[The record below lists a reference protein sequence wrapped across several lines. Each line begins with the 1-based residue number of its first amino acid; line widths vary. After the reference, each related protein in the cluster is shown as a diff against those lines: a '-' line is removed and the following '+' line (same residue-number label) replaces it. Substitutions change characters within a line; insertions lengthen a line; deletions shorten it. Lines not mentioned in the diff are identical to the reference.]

1 VFSTYF
7 WVWVFAPK
15 RKIPIMLLMSG
26 VVDDLL
32 GCFCDDVNNI
42 SYNVDDF
49 VVMLMILTFIF
60 LPFQRLFQKFID
72 DSIG

>member
-1 VFSTYF
+1 MFSTYF
-7 WVWVFAPK
+7 GVWVFVSK

-42 SYNVDDF
+42 SYDVDDF
-49 VVMLMILTFIF
+49 VDDINFHF
-60 LPFQRLFQKFID
+60 LAISEIVSKIH
-72 DSIG
+72 

>member
-7 WVWVFAPK
+7 WVWVFASK

-42 SYNVDDF
+42 SYDVDDF
-49 VVMLMILTFIF
+49 VDDINFHF
-60 LPFQRLFQKFID
+60 LAISEIVSKIH
-72 DSIG
+72 